1 MDGSMFYFHPM
12 GCKSNRFSSFLLKLR
27 KEADDREAPGG
38 LFQPVHTSLRFCVY
52 PSNPIACRRHSHVKF
67 LSLF

>member
-12 GCKSNRFSSFLLKLR
+12 GCKSHRFSSFLLKLR

-38 LFQPVHTSLRFCVY
+38 CSSLSILPCVFVCIHQTAYQPDCLPKAF
-52 PSNPIACRRHSHVKF
+52 PW
-67 LSLF
+67 